1 MPVDPTVDV
10 QLSINEVMA
19 DNVLTVA
26 DDHGTPSPWIELF
39 NPTAVDIS
47 LEGYSVTDDFAN
59 AKKSVIPAGVGIA
72 AGGYLVLWADG
83 NPTAGPTHLSIL
95 LSPKG
100 GSLAL
105 ARPDGTFIDRIT
117 YGAQATDMS
126 AAREPD
132 GSDKWVTAE
141 WTRLAHGGEPDGHR
155 AAARRTSR
163 HRPAGGHRRRR

>member
-1 MPVDPTVDV
+1 M

-19 DNVLTVA
+19 ANVLPVA
-26 DDHGTPSPWIELF
+26 DDHGKPAPWTQP
-39 NPTAVDIS
+39 PTQPRDAIS
-47 LEGYSVTDDFAN
+47 LAGYGLTDDFAN
-59 AKKSVIPAGVGIA
+59 PKKSVVPAGVGIA

-83 NPTAGPTHLSIL
+83 NPTAGPTHLGIL

-132 GSDKWVTAE
+132 GSDTWVTAE
-141 WTRLAHGGEPDGHR
+141 WSVSPLA
-155 AAARRTSR
+155 AN
-163 HRPAGGHRRRR
+163 PAGAGQPRVAQADTDPPEA